1 MPINT
6 STNSTSGLTFSKNRI
21 DNNQI
26 LDNKN
31 STVYYAIATST
42 KNGHYV
48 GEIKVFAHTNVP
60 KGWLPCN
67 GQLVNVEK
75 YPLLFSVL
83 LSKYGGN
90 GISTFALPSY
100 NIKPTELEITN

>member
-1 MPINT
+1 M
-6 STNSTSGLTFSKNRI
+6 
-21 DNNQI
+21 
-26 LDNKN
+26 LDYKN

-48 GEIKVFAHTNVP
+48 GEIKVFTHSKVP
-60 KGWLPCN
+60 KGWLPWN

-90 GISTFALPSY
+90 GISTFAPPSY
-100 NIKPTELEITN
+100 NIKSSE